1 MKLLIAEDDRE
12 LLEYLKSIFSEQF
25 TVIQAENGDIAWSI
39 VQSQQPD
46 LIISD
51 VLMPGTDGIT
61 LCRKVK
67 TDLAYSH
74 IPIILLTARNTHLY
88 QMEGL
93 RIGADDYITK
103 PFSPSVLLQK
113 VINLI
118 RTRYY
123 LQLKFKRVLNFE
135 PKEVTLTSADE
146 QFLEQAMQTVEIHMN
161 NPSFGVEQF
170 AYEMAV
176 SRSLLFNK
184 LKALTGMTPNNFV
197 KSIRLKR
204 AAHLLKQQKINV
216 AEVAGEVGFRD
227 PKYFSKCFQKQFKQ
241 TPSEFSNQP

>member
-1 MKLLIAEDDRE
+1 
-12 LLEYLKSIFSEQF
+12 
-25 TVIQAENGDIAWSI
+25 
-39 VQSQQPD
+39 
-46 LIISD
+46 
-51 VLMPGTDGIT
+51 
-61 LCRKVK
+61 
-67 TDLAYSH
+67 
-74 IPIILLTARNTHLY
+74 
-88 QMEGL
+88 
-93 RIGADDYITK
+93 
-103 PFSPSVLLQK
+103 
-113 VINLI
+113 
-118 RTRYY
+118 
-123 LQLKFKRVLNFE
+123 
-135 PKEVTLTSADE
+135 
-146 QFLEQAMQTVEIHMN
+146 MQTVEIHMN